1 MTKTAGHL
9 GVQQLV
15 AHCLNPS
22 CRHEGLIDVSKF
34 ADDIE
39 VTWFAKKP
47 CARNAVRPL
56 CRRAP
61 KPKDNPPNQPYFPEN
76 FL

>member
-39 VTWFAKKP
+39 VTWFAKKAV
-47 CARNAVRPL
+47 CAQCGTAAMST
-56 CRRAP
+56 CA
-61 KPKDNPPNQPYFPEN
+61 QTEG
-76 FL
+76 